1 VFSVLLR
8 LLTIAR
14 TFLADSFVVHR
25 VSFFIR
31 LDCFRIGARVVTA
44 GKSDSFLDGFVPLLV
59 FMLRFK
65 LIDFKT

>member
-1 VFSVLLR
+1 MFSVLLR
-8 LLTIAR
+8 LLTVAR

-25 VSFFIR
+25 VSFFIC

-44 GKSDSFLDGFVPLLV
+44 GKSDSFLDALLV